1 MSSIKTNLR
10 TTATDRDGN
19 IDLHC
24 NISPR
29 AFSGVFHLGLIMGSQ
44 DADTKRL
51 PVDDDE
57 LPRLQTAINNVT
69 QECLHGLAGIGS
81 LIEVSQGNNHLT
93 DSDFYGIG
101 LVIKNLAV
109 MVQECQDY
117 QEVIDLRA
125 RKPATT
131 GDKQSFAE
139 LIDTVVEKMIADG
152 HSPVDSDEVL
162 RRAKGGL

>member
-10 TTATDRDGN
+10 TIATDRDGN

-24 NISPR
+24 NRNPR

-44 DADTKRL
+44 DADTRRL
-51 PVDDDE
+51 PIDDDE

-69 QECLHGLAGIGS
+69 QECLYGLAGIGS
-81 LIEVSQGNNHLT
+81 LIEVSQGNNNLT

-109 MVQECQDY
+109 MVQECLTY
-117 QEVIDLRA
+117 QEELDLRN
-125 RKPATT
+125 
-131 GDKQSFAE
+131 G
-139 LIDTVVEKMIADG
+139 
-152 HSPVDSDEVL
+152 
-162 RRAKGGL
+162 KGE